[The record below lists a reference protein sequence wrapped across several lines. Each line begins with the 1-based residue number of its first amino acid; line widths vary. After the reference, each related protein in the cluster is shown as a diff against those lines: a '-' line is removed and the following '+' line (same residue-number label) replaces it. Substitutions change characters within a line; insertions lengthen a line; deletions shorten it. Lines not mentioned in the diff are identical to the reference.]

1 MNSVF
6 FEKIYNFIPLKKFWY
21 NFYVLWRAMQKM
33 SFMMTKIHTTV
44 LLFISFIFLSEG
56 KSQHK
61 MLLMQKEKKQ
71 VAWIITGD
79 ISKQK
84 GYADAAKVEE
94 GEYKRSRKVGV
105 WIKYWP
111 NGEKKA
117 EIFYDQ
123 WKTYGDY
130 KSFYENGQLEE
141 SGSMKAGNLVG
152 EFAMYYPDG
161 TTKTEENF

>member
-6 FEKIYNFIPLKKFWY
+6 FEKIYNFIHLNKFWY

-33 SFMMTKIHTTV
+33 SFMVKKFILLV
-44 LLFISFIFLSEG
+44 VLFISFIFLSEG
-56 KSQHK
+56 KVSAQNAFDA
-61 MLLMQKEKKQ
+61 EGKKTG
-71 VAWIITGD
+71 AWIITGD

-94 GEYKRSRKVGV
+94 GEYKRSRKVGI

-117 EIFYDQ
+117 EIFYNNGRP
-123 WKTYGDY
+123 TGDY
-130 KSFYENGQLEE
+130 KSFYEK
-141 SGSMKAGNLVG
+141 S
-152 EFAMYYPDG
+152 
-161 TTKTEENF
+161 